1 MTHGI
6 TFLPQVDQI
15 IVLKNG
21 EVSEVG
27 SYKELLA
34 QKGAFAEFLLQ
45 HLEEEGADEDDIPDG
60 LLLFLNRSN
69 QFQISIVNYSVLFI
83 VELAEIKQ
91 ELENTMGKEEFARQ
105 ISRQRATSE
114 TQSQNSENAESK
126 PMIASPDR
134 SLSRQGKNSL
144 VYFTFLHK
152 LFF

>member
-69 QFQISIVNYSVLFI
+69 QFQISKVNFSVLFI

-134 SLSRQGKNSL
+134 SLSRQGKDSL
-144 VYFTFLHK
+144 VFT
-152 LFF
+152 

>member
-15 IVLKNG
+15 VVLKDG
-21 EVSEVG
+21 EVSEIG

-45 HLEEEGADEDDIPDG
+45 HLEDEGTDEDIPDG
-60 LLLFLNRSN
+60 LLFNQPSLDLNLDQYLFLM
-69 QFQISIVNYSVLFI
+69 F

-105 ISRQRATSE
+105 ISRQRVASE
-114 TQSQNSENAESK
+114 SQSQHSENAENR

-134 SLSRQGKNSL
+134 SLSR
-144 VYFTFLHK
+144 
-152 LFF
+152 

>member
-69 QFQISIVNYSVLFI
+69 QFQISKVNFSVLFI

-134 SLSRQGKNSL
+134 SLSRQGKDSL
-144 VYFTFLHK
+144 VFTQSIS
-152 LFF
+152 